1 MLIITSERYE
11 NILSYEQDNNT
22 IKIVFM
28 EQKDIPWKLKWWE
41 WKNSIKQWVDTVDEI
56 SQMVEN

>member
-28 EQKDIPWKLKWWE
+28 EQKDIP
-41 WKNSIKQWVDTVDEI
+41 
-56 SQMVEN
+56 